1 MNTALKL
8 TEKGQLTLKKEY
20 LQHLGVLRGGYV
32 DILKLPDGTLQIKPG
47 QQGGKLSDVFGILA
61 GKSSVTLTI
70 DEMNDAIAA
79 AHAEAGMKWLEE

>member
-1 MNTALKL
+1 MSTALKL

-47 QQGGKLSDVFGILA
+47 QKNGKISDVFGILA
-61 GKSSVTLTI
+61 GKSPVVLTI
-70 DEMNDAIAA
+70 DEMNDAIEA
-79 AHAEAGMKWLEE
+79 AHAEAGMMGLEE